1 MRYTCV
7 AFDYDGTLASDGR
20 VPEDVLLALSK
31 VKQTGRVL
39 VLVTGRRLN
48 ELLKIFSHVT
58 IFDLVICENG
68 AVLYDPLTKV
78 VKLLAEPPALE
89 FINNL
94 RARGIDNLEIGQ
106 VVVATWHP
114 HETIAIEVIQEMGLD
129 LHITFNK
136 GAVMI
141 LPPEINK
148 GSGLRAAISELNIS
162 SHNTLSVGDAEN
174 DLAMF
179 AASECSAAVANALP
193 NVKSHASIT
202 TRADH
207 GEGVIELLNRLLE
220 TDLIECEQVVRQH
233 QIGLGTTD
241 DGKVLEFNSYNCSIL
256 LAGPSKSGKSTIAMS
271 LLENMA
277 ACGYQYC
284 VIDPE
289 GEYHRAPKAVLIGN
303 QHYAPDVSDIVHALD
318 NPADNVVVNLLSV
331 DLNERPAF
339 LGRLVCA
346 LQDMRRTRGR
356 PHWIVVDEAHHML
369 HPYWDETLE
378 PEWSELGSIVL
389 ITVDPAEISRRV
401 LSEIDLVL
409 AVGRDTSKT
418 FKSFAD
424 HIGQRAPEDAKD
436 VPGWGTAVAWFRHEH
451 MLPVRMSI
459 GVTPV
464 EHQRHMRKYAA
475 GDVGSQRSFYF
486 TGPENRF
493 KIRCQNLF
501 LFLQI
506 SDGLDDS
513 TWNFHLRRG
522 DFSNW
527 FRDII
532 RDPSLANETCQ
543 LETNNSLSAFE
554 TRQRIRKLIEQ
565 RYSPPTKLLG

>member
-1 MRYTCV
+1 MV
-7 AFDYDGTLASDGR
+7 
-20 VPEDVLLALSK
+20 V
-31 VKQTGRVL
+31 
-39 VLVTGRRLN
+39 
-48 ELLKIFSHVT
+48 
-58 IFDLVICENG
+58 CENG
-68 AVLYDPLTKV
+68 AVLYDPVTKSI
-78 VKLLAEPPALE
+78 KMLAPPPDADFL
-89 FINNL
+89 NSL
-94 RARGIDNLEIGQ
+94 RARGVSNLEIGQ
-106 VVVATWHP
+106 VIVATWHP
-114 HETIAIEVIQEMGLD
+114 HETSAIEVIQEMGLD

-148 GSGLRAAISELNIS
+148 GSGLRAALGHLNIS
-162 SHNTLSVGDAEN
+162 CHNTLSIGDAEN

-179 AASECSAAVANALP
+179 AVSECSAAVANALP
-193 NVKSHASIT
+193 NVKSHASIV

-207 GEGVIELLNRLLE
+207 GQGVIEVIDRLLA
-220 TDLIECEQVVRQH
+220 TDLLECEQVLRHH

-241 DGKVLEFNSYNCSIL
+241 DGKPLEFNAYNCSIL
-256 LAGPSKSGKSTIAMS
+256 IAGPSKSGKSTIAMS
-271 LLENMA
+271 LLQNMA

-303 QHYAPDVSDIVHALD
+303 QHYAPDVRDIVHALE

-331 DLNERPAF
+331 DLKERPAF
-339 LGRLVCA
+339 LGRLVSA
-346 LQDMRRTRGR
+346 LHDMRRTRGR
-356 PHWIVVDEAHHML
+356 PHWILVDEAHHML

-378 PEWSELGSIVL
+378 PEWSDLGSIVL
-389 ITVDPAEISRRV
+389 VTVEPAEISKRV
-401 LSEIDLVL
+401 LCDVDLVL
-409 AVGRDTSKT
+409 AVGRDSNNTL
-418 FKSFAD
+418 KSFAKQ
-424 HIGQRAPEDAKD
+424 IGQRSPDEVAD
-436 VPGWGTAVAWFRHEH
+436 VSGWGTALSWFRHEH
-451 MLPVRMSI
+451 RPPVRMSI
-459 GVTPV
+459 AVTPV

-513 TWNFHLRRG
+513 TWDFHLRRG

-532 RDPSLANETCQ
+532 RDPGLAKETWQ
-543 LETNNSLSAFE
+543 VEKNNSLSAFE
-554 TRQRIRKLIEQ
+554 TRQRIRRLIEQ
-565 RYSPPTKLLG
+565 RYSPPSKLLG